1 MIVLIKNLPTNTK
14 EAELRD
20 LVASSLKIGFF
31 LPFWRGKIK
40 KTGIFFIQETDGNRF
55 TYYGIVFLSSR
66 KAGLRVI
73 KQLNGRRFKQRVI
86 QVREFITRSR
96 TNDRRLTQKRGPQD
110 FLEKRKTE
118 RRRDVWDHV
127 SNEKRLVAASSIFER
142 ENVYL
147 PRRQR

>member
-1 MIVLIKNLPTNTK
+1 
-14 EAELRD
+14 
-20 LVASSLKIGFF
+20 LVFFF
-31 LPFWRGKIK
+31 LSGEVKSK
-40 KTGIFFIQETDGNRF
+40 KPVYFFIQETDGNRF

-96 TNDRRLTQKRGPQD
+96 TNDRRLTQKRGAQD

-118 RRRDVWDHV
+118 RRRDVWDHLG
-127 SNEKRLVAASSIFER
+127 NEKRLVADSSIFER